1 MHKLLVIDDSP
12 TLRGIIVRT
21 LLHADLPVGEIL
33 EAGSGPVGL
42 TQLELHP
49 DVRLVLC
56 DVDMPTMNALDFVK
70 SVVRAYGARR
80 PALVVVTTE
89 SRRATA
95 RAALTEGADAFIEKP
110 FTPEALHAALAPL
123 LSDAP
128 TDARVA

>member
-21 LLHADLPVGEIL
+21 LLHTDLPIDEIL

-42 TQLELHP
+42 TQLELNP

-56 DVDMPTMNALDFVK
+56 DVDMPAMDAVEFVQA
-70 SVVRAYGARR
+70 VVRTYAEKR

-95 RAALTEGADAFIEKP
+95 QAALTEGADAFIEKP
-110 FTPEALHAALAPL
+110 FTPERLQAVLTPL
-123 LSDAP
+123 CSDAP
-128 TDARVA
+128 SGSRIA